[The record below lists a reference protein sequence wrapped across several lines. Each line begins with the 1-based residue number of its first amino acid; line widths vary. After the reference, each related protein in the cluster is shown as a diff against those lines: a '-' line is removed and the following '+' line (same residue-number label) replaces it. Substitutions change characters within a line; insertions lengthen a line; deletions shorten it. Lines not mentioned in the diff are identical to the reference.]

1 MSECLLNAEMA
12 FAGKW
17 YGVRCAT
24 ELRSEDPSRSAER
37 IVGLLC
43 DEADAAEAEFRRL
56 RDPRL
61 RLVLRRTLPENGAVE
76 RRIDFW
82 RERQM
87 LCGRCDHRWCVD
99 LDWFDRWEQAK
110 ETCPGCGMTCEHED
124 SPRVTVDS
132 GDRALDDDRVAQFS
146 WYHTSTQPDWPTR
159 HFDPAAVL
167 TPETRRRMGGEQ
179 RVSAWD
185 ARQRAKALHV
195 GTYEAV
201 FHNMLRRIRD
211 QADRRSQFYL
221 YRVRLKP
228 YVVVRE
234 GWLVD
239 PGNFVGDVVLDEV
252 CPPGVDVARYL
263 NYHEDPGGLSL
274 ALGRDAI
281 AGVQR
286 IAVPLPD
293 TWDGGWVRDAVAALE
308 GVSGTA
314 VPATGKLARCM
325 RPSSSRAVLGRELG
339 ASLAGRLPVN
349 LQAPFASAAAFAE
362 GEDPEQWARRTSG
375 LFDLIDDPTRVL
387 AALDQQDP
395 WEV

>member
-1 MSECLLNAEMA
+1 M
-12 FAGKW
+12 
-17 YGVRCAT
+17 
-24 ELRSEDPSRSAER
+24 
-37 IVGLLC
+37 
-43 DEADAAEAEFRRL
+43 
-56 RDPRL
+56 
-61 RLVLRRTLPENGAVE
+61 E
-76 RRIDFW
+76 RRIDF
-82 RERQM
+82 RSERQM
-87 LCGRCDHRWCVD
+87 LCERCDHRWRVD
-99 LDWFDRWEQAK
+99 LGWIDRWKQTR

-132 GDRALDDDRVAQFS
+132 GDPALDDDRVAQFF
-146 WYHTSTQPDWPTR
+146 WYHTSTQADWPTR

-167 TPETRRRMGGEQ
+167 TPETRRMMGGEQ
-179 RVSAWD
+179 RVSAWA

-195 GTYEAV
+195 GTYEAAV
-201 FHNMLRRIRD
+201 HNMLRRIRD
-211 QADRRSQFYL
+211 QADQRSQFYL

-228 YVVVRE
+228 SVAVRE

-281 AGVQR
+281 ASVQR

-293 TWDGGWVRDAVAALE
+293 IWDGGWVRDAVEALE
-308 GVSGTA
+308 GVSGTV
-314 VPATGKLARCM
+314 VPATGKLVRFM

-339 ASLAGRLPVN
+339 ASLAGRLPAN
-349 LQAPFASAAAFAE
+349 LQGQFASAAAFAE

-387 AALDQQDP
+387 AALDRQDP
-395 WEV
+395 REV